1 MEYKHGSHSDIQL
14 LVKNGYNYKD
24 SININKNLIRK
35 KTRKYIKKYQSFKW
49 CISIYKFNRYV
60 NTYYYYN
67 LEELKSVFKELFYI
81 QNKDFNKTILV
92 YDDNILNKYGSMR
105 IRKTKGKNN
114 LKFYY
119 QINNI

>member
-1 MEYKHGSHSDIQL
+1 MDYKHGSHSDIQL

-49 CISIYKFNRYV
+49 CISIYKFNKYI

-81 QNKDFNKTILV
+81 QNKDFTKTILV

>member
-49 CISIYKFNRYV
+49 CISIYKFNKYV

>member
-81 QNKDFNKTILV
+81 QNKDFTKTILV

>member
-49 CISIYKFNRYV
+49 CISIYQFNKYV

-67 LEELKSVFKELFYI
+67 LEELKSVFKELSYI

>member
-1 MEYKHGSHSDIQL
+1 MDYKHGSHSDIQL

-49 CISIYKFNRYV
+49 CISIYKFNKYV

-81 QNKDFNKTILV
+81 QNKDFTKTILV

>member
-49 CISIYKFNRYV
+49 CISIYKFNKYV

-81 QNKDFNKTILV
+81 QNKDFTKTILV
-92 YDDNILNKYGSMR
+92 YDDTILNKYGSLR

>member
-35 KTRKYIKKYQSFKW
+35 KTRKYVKKYQSFKW
-49 CISIYKFNRYV
+49 CISIYKFNKYV

>member
-49 CISIYKFNRYV
+49 CISIYKFNKYV

-114 LKFYY
+114 IKFYY

>member
-49 CISIYKFNRYV
+49 CISIYKFNKYV

-81 QNKDFNKTILV
+81 QNKDFTKTILV
-92 YDDNILNKYGSMR
+92 YDDNILNKYGSLR